1 MRKKKPQQQERD
13 RLALEWCA
21 SRTVKRQDE
30 LRCGGEVLA
39 TLRWESMWSTLSTG
53 TARTGRWTFE
63 RPGLLSRDIEVRI
76 PGAGD
81 DAPWAVFSPGWTSEG
96 TLCLA
101 DGRRFH
107 WQGTDFWQTEWVFV
121 SAAGEPLVRL
131 TDTSGFLDQVTEV
144 GIVRAGLSESDRA
157 LLVLLGH
164 YLIVMQTRDRAAT
177 TAAVTTAVF

>member
-13 RLALEWCA
+13 HLALEWCA

-53 TARTGRWTFE
+53 TARMGRWTFE

-107 WQGTDFWQTEWVFV
+107 WQCTDFWQTEWVFV
-121 SAAGEPLVRL
+121 SAAGSRTRPDFSTRL
-131 TDTSGFLDQVTEV
+131 PRWGSSVPGFPSPTARCWFSWDT
-144 GIVRAGLSESDRA
+144 I
-157 LLVLLGH
+157 
-164 YLIVMQTRDRAAT
+164 
-177 TAAVTTAVF
+177 